1 MDVDGLTER
10 LIEECMGMDTDD
22 PVKVFR
28 MLIRDDEIPM
38 FSRMHHI
45 IVPLALITAYWNAVR
60 DFDLRSY
67 LNEAADRAKEVPE
80 MICGYWGTCGSC
92 VGTGIFMS
100 VVTRTNPLTRGRRYG
115 QCNSVTSE
123 SLAAVAE
130 IGGPRCCKRNAVTS
144 ILTACEFARTALGA
158 EMHPS
163 AYGCTRSDD
172 NPDCLGNRCPYYI
185 QRRNESS

>member
-22 PVKVFR
+22 PVKVFKT
-28 MLIRDDEIPM
+28 LIRDEEIPM

-45 IVPLALITAYWNAVR
+45 IVPLALITAYWNVVR

-123 SLAAVAE
+123 SLAAVAK

-163 AYGCTRSDD
+163 TYGCTRSDD

-185 QRRNESS
+185 QKRNG

>member
-28 MLIRDDEIPM
+28 TLIRDEEIPM

-45 IVPLALITAYWNAVR
+45 IVPLALITAYWNVVR

-100 VVTRTNPLTRGRRYG
+100 VVTRTNPLTRGKRYG

-123 SLAAVAE
+123 SLAAVAK

-144 ILTACEFARTALGA
+144 ILTACEFARIALGA

-163 AYGCTRSDD
+163 TYGCARSDD
-172 NPDCLGNRCPYYI
+172 NPDCLGNKCPYYI
-185 QRRNESS
+185 QKRNE

>member
-28 MLIRDDEIPM
+28 TLIRDEEIPM

-45 IVPLALITAYWNAVR
+45 IVPLALITAYWNVVR

-123 SLAAVAE
+123 SLAAVAK

-163 AYGCTRSDD
+163 TYGCARSDD

-185 QRRNESS
+185 QKRNE